1 MSRPQLILDAAGVL
15 VTNLSPSYWNA
26 IHSLTGIPYDQL
38 KDLFKNELRDDFWS
52 GKVPEAYFWEWLRE
66 KAPYIDSA
74 AAQHMLGEYLKPIPA
89 MSRIAGWSQF
99 ADIHILSNH
108 RSEWLAPLLEPVR
121 PYVKSMTI
129 SSSAGL
135 CKPDPKIF
143 EIVHTSLE
151 KRQPIFYVDDQEK
164 NMTPA
169 VQLGWLTVIADPEG
183 RWIDQITKL
192 IGELE

>member
-1 MSRPQLILDAAGVL
+1 MSRPQLILDTAGVL
-15 VTNLSPSYWNA
+15 VTNLSPDYWNA

-38 KDLFKNELRDDFWS
+38 KALFKNELRNDFWS

-66 KAPYIDSA
+66 KAPHIDSA
-74 AAQHMLGEYLKPIPA
+74 AAQHMLGKYLKPILA

-108 RSEWLAPLLEPVR
+108 RWEWLAPLLEPVR

-129 SSSAGL
+129 SSSVGL

-143 EIVHTSLE
+143 EIFHTSLD
-151 KRQPIFYVDDQEK
+151 KRQSIFYVDDQEK
-164 NMTPA
+164 NMKPA
-169 VQLGWLTVIADPEG
+169 MQLGWLTVIADPEG

-192 IGELE
+192 VGGLE